1 MTVSHPTETRAPAAK
16 AVKALSIM
24 QPWAWLIVN
33 GHKDIENRDW
43 RGHFRGPALSSTATA
58 QRRTDRA

>member
-1 MTVSHPTETRAPAAK
+1 M
-16 AVKALSIM
+16 KALSIK

-43 RGHFRGPALSSTATA
+43 RSDNPGLKYRGEF
-58 QRRTDRA
+58 